1 VRIIELSLRNY
12 RVFEEVDL
20 ELPPRVIGIF
30 GQNGS
35 GKSTLLESMAFAC
48 YGVDAAR
55 TKKQEI
61 RTHGVLTDCEVRLLF
76 EHSGQ
81 EYEVRRSIAGKNHT
95 PDADLFVGG
104 MQLAKGATPVTEEI
118 QKLLRMDL
126 HVFRASVFA
135 EQKQLD
141 AFSSMRKGER
151 KEMVRRLLGIKPVD
165 RAVDAARD
173 ETRAKSRAA
182 ADLERIGEDLPELE
196 TKEKEARAKAKEAAA
211 RAKEARATLRGAEQA
226 AKAAA
231 EEFDSSDLVRQQVEQ
246 LTLQIQASTKQR
258 DDEIRRRNESLF
270 RLDTL
275 VAELEALP
283 ALEEELSRLE
293 GVTERLH
300 AARELA
306 KASGTLQRLNDELDA
321 LPSTD
326 MAATEEALRI
336 ASEAVET
343 ARNDNANAQAAAR
356 QATVILAESQ
366 ERLARAAD
374 ADPSEPCPTCGRE
387 LGDEFDAYRKHC
399 EDEEKLAKRRAS
411 DAEHGTKAAA
421 KVVSSAERDL
431 TAKKKAHE
439 EARRA
444 SETAARLVAGAEECH
459 ATVAAL
465 RELFAAEEPDIEM
478 LVRQVDRERE
488 LRTTLGGLRIKVVR
502 HAELEEDVANAE
514 KRIAEHETAL
524 HELVGQAAD
533 LSFDHEAHAQLRAA
547 RLETQG
553 TQEKARKE
561 ERSASSEAADAAKIA
576 ERLKGQLEQ
585 ARDTLRRVE
594 ELRDEA
600 RMLDRVAHLLGG
612 FRDHLVARI
621 GPELSHEAEA
631 LFRELTDREYDD
643 LKIAQ
648 DDLSIRIAD
657 GDAYFP
663 IERFSGSEID
673 LANLA
678 LRVAISAHLSRVSGA
693 DVGLMVLDEVLG
705 SLDQERK
712 DLMVQAMGRLSARFH
727 QLFVITHAEQVK
739 EQFPASVIVRK
750 VGRRRSA
757 AELV

>member
-61 RTHGVLTDCEVRLLF
+61 RTHGVLTDCEVRLVF

-81 EYEVRRSIAGKNHT
+81 EYEVRRSITGKNHT
-95 PDADLFVGG
+95 PDADLLVGG
-104 MQLAKGATPVTEEI
+104 MQLAKGAAPVTEEI
-118 QKLLRMDL
+118 QKLLHMDL

-165 RAVDAARD
+165 KAVESARA
-173 ETRAKSRAA
+173 ETRTKSRAA

-196 TKEKEARAKAKEAAA
+196 AKEKEARATAKGAAA
-211 RAKEARATLRGAEQA
+211 RAKEGRAKLRTAEKA

-231 EEFDSSDLVRQQVEQ
+231 EEFESSDLVRQQVEQ
-246 LTLQIQASTKQR
+246 LTLRIQASTKER
-258 DDEIRRRNESLF
+258 DDEIRRRNESRS

-275 VAELEALP
+275 VADLKALP
-283 ALEEELSRLE
+283 ALEKELSGLE
-293 GVTERLH
+293 GTTERLH

-306 KASGTLQRLNDELDA
+306 KASIAVQRLNDELEAMPSIDA
-321 LPSTD
+321 T
-326 MAATEEALRI
+326 ATGEALRI
-336 ASEAVET
+336 ASEAIEK
-343 ARNDNANAQAAAR
+343 ARDDRAHAQAAAQ
-356 QATVILAESQ
+356 QATVILAQAE

-374 ADPSEPCPTCGRE
+374 ADPSEPCPICGRE
-387 LGDEFDAYRKHC
+387 LGDDFDAYRKHR
-399 EDEEKLAKRRAS
+399 EDEAKLAKRRAS
-411 DAEHGTKAAA
+411 DAERAAKGAA

-431 TAKKKAHE
+431 RNRSKAHE
-439 EARRA
+439 EAVRA
-444 SETAARLVAGAEECH
+444 SEKATRLMADAEEWRTAV
-459 ATVAAL
+459 ATL
-465 RELFAAEEPDIEM
+465 RESFAGDEPDIEM
-478 LVRQVDRERE
+478 LARQVDRERE
-488 LRTTLGGLRIKVVR
+488 LRGTLGGLRTKVAR
-502 HAELEEDVANAE
+502 QAEVEEDLANAE
-514 KRIAEHETAL
+514 KRITEHETAL
-524 HELVGQAAD
+524 QQLVDRAEG
-533 LSFDHEAHAQLRAA
+533 LSFDHEAHAQLLAA
-547 RLETQG
+547 RREALDLLEV
-553 TQEKARKE
+553 ARRG
-561 ERSASSEAADAAKIA
+561 ERSASDEAAGAKELAA
-576 ERLKGQLEQ
+576 RLKGQLEE
-585 ARDTLRRVE
+585 ARKTLRRVS
-594 ELRDEA
+594 ELRDEG
-600 RMLDRVAHLLGG
+600 RILDRVAQLLGG

-643 LKIAQ
+643 LKIAE
-648 DDLSIRIAD
+648 DDFSIRIAD
-657 GDAYFP
+657 GDDYFP

-678 LRVAISAHLSRVSGA
+678 LRVAISAHLSRVSEA

-750 VGRRRSA
+750 VGRRRST
-757 AELV
+757 AELL